1 MKNLFKNLLLSTI
14 GSTLLLMSSC
24 KKDILTESPLPD
36 LDNYTS
42 VKDFYTKNQARLQTF
57 SVNATTGGSFTCEK
71 GTKITI
77 PANAFV
83 DVNGSQIHG
92 DIKFNIKEIYDK
104 SDMLLSNKPTSMFTG
119 IDTAGRAT
127 FTPLKSGGE
136 VFIQPVVDSGKVFI
150 QKGKNIDIAM
160 PTPEIDGNMQ
170 AFVEKPIPNDT
181 IGQFLWQR
189 DTVNTV
195 KADTNT
201 LNYIYKL
208 YSFSSN
214 NDQGTWCNSDS
225 PTYFPVNNQ
234 VTIKFAQT
242 DNFQQYNTNVFLVFK
257 NVKSMVHVYS
267 DGATGFP
274 YDYAPNNEECTLVAM
289 GIKDGKVFSSFTPIT
304 ITSGA
309 NINFSLKETTTDE
322 FKTKLKTL
330 N

>member
-14 GSTLLLMSSC
+14 GSTLLLMTSC

-36 LDNYTS
+36 LDNYNS
-42 VKDFYTKNQARLQTF
+42 VKDFYTQNQARLQTY

-83 DVNGSQIHG
+83 DGNGNQING

-119 IDTAGRAT
+119 IDTAGRVK

-136 VFIQPVVDSGKVFI
+136 VFIQPVADTGKVFI

-160 PTPEIDGNMQ
+160 PTPAIDGNMQ

-181 IGQFLWQR
+181 TGQFLWQK

-195 KADTNT
+195 KIDSSALD
-201 LNYIYKL
+201 YIYKL

-214 NDQGTWCNSDS
+214 NDQGTWINSDNS
-225 PTYFPVNNQ
+225 SYFPINNQ
-234 VTIKFAQT
+234 VSIDINQT
-242 DNFQQYNTNVFLVFK
+242 DNILQYNTNVFLVFK
-257 NVKSMVHVYS
+257 NVKTVVRINYY
-267 DGATGFP
+267 GTNFP
-274 YDYAPNNEECTLVAM
+274 YNYAPNNEECTLVAT
-289 GIKDGKVFSSFTPIT
+289 GIKDGKLFASFTPIT

-309 NINFSLKETTTDE
+309 NINFSLTETTTDE